1 MCVVVTTSC
10 PWVGAVAE
18 YGPPAGRGGAGA
30 GRRLPVRVSASG
42 RGPARHGRRSRMEPA
57 GPVSSPGPA
66 GGGGVGKSGGGG
78 IGGAF
83 AVLSRGR
90 SGPADRAAGAR
101 GR

>member
-1 MCVVVTTSC
+1 
-10 PWVGAVAE
+10 
-18 YGPPAGRGGAGA
+18 
-30 GRRLPVRVSASG
+30 
-42 RGPARHGRRSRMEPA
+42 MEPA